1 MYERSAIILEKYYND
16 MFGLNKNINLRTN
29 LKNYKNLVEE
39 TVKCQDIFR
48 EEEKIINEFDEVAND
63 IRNIQAKQKE
73 LNKSNNILEEQR
85 NQLFQILD
93 DEPENIKEKIDSI
106 EKNLED
112 NDAQLVV
119 LKDKFV
125 EDLKIFNQKQKE
137 RNQCS
142 RKKRTE
148 ENEFMQYSEK
158 SKRDLEKIELEV
170 ISELKEYIST
180 EDDSAL
186 ENEIF
191 ELMMNNGKDERIE
204 FSRNVMKSAISA
216 RNTIEK
222 NEASCYISTYE
233 KMSKLLN
240 DIEKYEDIEAISIDK
255 YLKVLKEVEVKL
267 EFLKS
272 VKNYIIN
279 LLDYERMTVING
291 KKIHTKMMEEACNDF
306 SLDMKQIMNLYDLVQ
321 KETSRGATK
330 KNYEELYNK
339 EYLKNIEEKERNFE
353 KEANNIKIKTGTLMN
368 SNFWRI
374 DGIKNIYQTFQN
386 EISSKYGKD
395 LSEYVI
401 EEIDDEDDDISDID
415 EEKQNEND
423 MIFNQVIQSSNNSKK
438 EDLDDS
444 SESSNKEDDENNN
457 EIVGYFYDDEEHS
470 SNNNGE
476 DDYDYVDK
484 EDAPDADIEEY
495 LDDDDDDEIYD
506 EVDDLDEEK
515 NKVNNNQKNSEINDD
530 KKDDE
535 FIENNDISDDE
546 DEIEEYFDDDDDD
559 ETYDDEDFKIDD
571 SDIMKNYNTN
581 SEIKNVNFKLNKEK
595 KANQGGI
602 FNKFFKD
609 KKK

>member
-495 LDDDDDDEIYD
+495 LDDDDDDE
-506 EVDDLDEEK
+506 
-515 NKVNNNQKNSEINDD
+515 
-530 KKDDE
+530 
-535 FIENNDISDDE
+535 
-546 DEIEEYFDDDDDD
+546 
-559 ETYDDEDFKIDD
+559 TYDDEDFKIDD